1 MAEVTGGRAGVAAG
15 RERDER
21 CLWPPRGS
29 APRAGSGGRRGTA
42 SAASR
47 AGSRRRP
54 ECGSLGAGLGRRRG
68 RRLPPC
74 PPGAVGG
81 KVSGPACGFLWL
93 QDGGLGPPVPPGPV
107 GPLSA
112 RGRPYPYQR
121 SSGCPRQR
129 PEPSSPR
136 GTEAV
141 PVPALCPPPPPA
153 GAALDGGSNRLGKFR
168 ATSRECGRGRAA
180 GGGRFL
186 LREAGAGVT
195 GMGTK
200 GARQCR
206 NLNTPGFDLHIYAEM
221 STSTESGVCAV

>member
-21 CLWPPRGS
+21 YPWPPWGS
-29 APRAGSGGRRGTA
+29 APRAGSGERCGTA

-54 ECGSLGAGLGRRRG
+54 ECGSLGAGPGRRRG

-81 KVSGPACGFLWL
+81 KVSGPACGFLWRR
-93 QDGGLGPPVPPGPV
+93 DGGLGPPVPPGPA

-112 RGRPYPYQR
+112 RGRPWPYQR
-121 SSGCPRQR
+121 VAATPGSA
-129 PEPSSPR
+129 PSPPLQEGR
-136 GTEAV
+136 NLCRC
-141 PVPALCPPPPPA
+141 PALCPPPPPA
-153 GAALDGGSNRLGKFR
+153 GGARDGGSTRLGKFR
-168 ATSRECGRGRAA
+168 AASPECGRGRAA

-186 LREAGAGVT
+186 LREAGAGVI

-200 GARQCR
+200 GVRQCR
-206 NLNTPGFDLHIYAEM
+206 NLSTPGFDLYKSAE
-221 STSTESGVCAV
+221 SEH